1 MNNLFSRKE
10 RNGSYFIGIFAILC
24 FGFACFFLH
33 ETPFH
38 FIGSAFCHQISAR
51 SPSAGFPFCYRC
63 SGLFFGIFW
72 GELLYFLRSEKKL
85 FQPADVILFFAGFVL
100 FITDILNSSKFPFFF
115 LYPETILM
123 RFLSSWP
130 LGFMISQ
137 FIMRAFTFL
146 SETSSLHFGKTKIGN
161 VLLFFT
167 VIICVF
173 LSALMTFSANL
184 LVLDMAGLLLSV
196 GCVVFLTLICSILNL
211 CIHSLKNKKID
222 SETSL
227 VIGIS
232 IALIYITVIG
242 TVHNLF
248 FDFEHFFI

>member
-10 RNGSYFIGIFAILC
+10 RNGSYFICIFAALW

-38 FIGSAFCHQISAR
+38 FIGSAFCHQIPAR

-85 FQPADVILFFAGFVL
+85 FQPADVILFFAGLVL
-100 FITDILNSSKFPFFF
+100 FLTDILNSSKFPVLTF
-115 LYPETILM
+115 YPETIRF

-137 FIMRAFTFL
+137 FVMNAFTFL
-146 SETSSLHFGKTKIGN
+146 SESSSLHFGKTKIGN

-173 LSALMTFSANL
+173 LSALMTFSANR
-184 LVLDMAGLLLSV
+184 LVLDLAGLLLSV
-196 GCVVFLTLICSILNL
+196 GCVVFLTLICSILIL